1 MTSAMKSSALAASW
15 HGVFAALQPRLLLL
29 WLVGLWLP
37 TALVAWPLAQAMAA
51 QLDHSIHVAQ
61 WAQHFDLGFAVDL
74 TSAMTRAGYSIS
86 AGFLPGLVLAVL
98 LSPWLTGMSVAAAR
112 APRVLGFGALLQ
124 GGLGEYGRMFRLLLW
139 SLLPM
144 GVAIAA
150 GGGMFSWAS
159 THSEKAILASSAD
172 NYNHVAMIVAGLAFV
187 FAHATVE
194 AGRAQFAADP
204 QLRSAIRAW
213 WRGLKLVLRRPFST
227 LGVYLLISAIGLLVA
242 CGFGIWRTHVA
253 PLGALSIVGAFVLTQ
268 AISASLGWMRS
279 ARLFALTRLVAR

>member
-15 HGVFAALQPRLLLL
+15 HGIFAAMQPRLLLL
-29 WLVGLWLP
+29 WLLGLWLP
-37 TALVAWPLAQAMAA
+37 TALVAFPLWQAMGA
-51 QLDHSIHVAQ
+51 QLDHSVHAAE
-61 WAQHFDLGFAVDL
+61 WARHFDLGVAVDL
-74 TSAMTRAGYSIS
+74 TGAMARAGYSIS
-86 AGFLPGLVLAVL
+86 AGLLPGLVLTVL
-98 LSPWLTGMSVAAAR
+98 LSPWLTGMSVTAAR
-112 APRVLGFGALLQ
+112 SPRALGFGALLQ
-124 GGLGEYGRMFRLLLW
+124 GGLSEYGRMFRLLLL

-159 THSEKAILASSAD
+159 THAEKAILASSAD
-172 NYNHVAMIVAGLAFV
+172 HYNLIAMIVAGIAFV
-187 FAHATVE
+187 VAHTTVE

-213 WRGLKLVLRRPFST
+213 WRGLMLVLRRPFST
-227 LGVYLLISAIGLLVA
+227 LGVYLLISVIGLLIA
-242 CGFGIWRTHVA
+242 AGFGMWRTHVA